1 MYQSRVYNT
10 DELKQCV
17 QQVWC
22 NVDESIIDNA
32 IDEWRKHLRA
42 GERRTLRAYAVE
54 NNMPVSSQPYDNIS
68 VSFLSNTARFLIFSV
83 AICNKFELLTFPGSA
98 RTYLR
103 CGGKNYA
110 VLLEI
115 FILFSAVKEF

>member
-1 MYQSRVYNT
+1 MQ
-10 DELKQCV
+10 
-17 QQVWC
+17 
-22 NVDESIIDNA
+22 
-32 IDEWRKHLRA
+32 WRKHLRA

-103 CGGKNYA
+103 CGGKKLRSFVGNIHP
-110 VLLEI
+110 VFSSER
-115 FILFSAVKEF
+115 ILKIG